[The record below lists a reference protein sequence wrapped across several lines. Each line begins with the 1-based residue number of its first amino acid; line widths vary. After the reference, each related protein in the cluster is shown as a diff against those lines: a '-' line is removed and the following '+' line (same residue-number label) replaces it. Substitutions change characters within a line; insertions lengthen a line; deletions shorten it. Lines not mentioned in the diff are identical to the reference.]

1 MRRSKTYSGAAFVS
15 VLSFALVACSTEDA
29 VVPVAAPTI
38 DTSAEVSL
46 ISNPDRDAYFGDL
59 HIHTRNSV
67 DAYMFGARVTPEDAY
82 RFARGEA
89 ISHPGGYDIQLAGPP
104 LDFLAVTDHAEY
116 LGIMPAMADPESYLS
131 KHPIAVAMFTAEN
144 RAEILAAFRILSA
157 SMISGEPID
166 EINDQELIN
175 SVWADTI
182 AAAEAYY
189 EPGRMTTFAG
199 FEYSVGVD
207 MDRDL
212 DTPDIATLHRN
223 VIFKG
228 EAPDQVFS
236 ALDSIDSEDLW
247 DWMDDLRVGGVEAL
261 AIPHN
266 SNISS
271 GLAFDL
277 KRFSGASMDATY
289 AEQRMRNEPLV
300 EITQVKG
307 TSETHPLLS
316 PNDEWANFE
325 LYEVL
330 IPSHVKGQVEG
341 SYVREALQNGLRLQ
355 KGRGFNPFH
364 FGFVGASDT
373 HVGGGSFDERGYWS
387 KLGRNDA
394 HAEQRGS
401 VPPDGAESWEG
412 VELDPRAQNW
422 FAKWSASGLTGVW
435 AEVNTREAIYA
446 ALRRKETFA
455 TSGTRIRVR
464 FFAGLDF
471 EDGLIESPNLI
482 SDAYRR
488 GVPMGGDLTSNDV
501 SPAFVA
507 WAMRDPRGAPLHRL
521 QIIKGWTEAGETFEA
536 VYDIACSDGLEPD
549 PEIHRCPENGARVDL
564 SDCSILT
571 DAGASEL
578 RTMWRDPDFDAAQ
591 HAFYYVRVLENPT
604 CRWSTWDAIEAGTPP
619 NPAMPAVLQE
629 RAWSSPI
636 WLSPAGE

>member
-1 MRRSKTYSGAAFVS
+1 
-15 VLSFALVACSTEDA
+15 
-29 VVPVAAPTI
+29 
-38 DTSAEVSL
+38 
-46 ISNPDRDAYFGDL
+46 
-59 HIHTRNSV
+59 
-67 DAYMFGARVTPEDAY
+67 
-82 RFARGEA
+82 
-89 ISHPGGYDIQLAGPP
+89 
-104 LDFLAVTDHAEY
+104 
-116 LGIMPAMADPESYLS
+116 
-131 KHPIAVAMFTAEN
+131 
-144 RAEILAAFRILSA
+144 
-157 SMISGEPID
+157 
-166 EINDQELIN
+166 
-175 SVWADTI
+175 
-182 AAAEAYY
+182 
-189 EPGRMTTFAG
+189 MTTFAG

-277 KRFSGASMDATY
+277 RRFSGAAMDAAY

-355 KGRGFNPFH
+355 EGRGFNPFH

-401 VPPDGAESWEG
+401 VPPDGAKSWEG

-482 SDAYRR
+482 SEAYRR
-488 GVPMGGDLTSNDV
+488 GVSMGGDLTSNDV

-507 WAMRDPRGAPLHRL
+507 WAMRDPRGAPLQRL
-521 QIIKGWTEAGETFEA
+521 QIIKGWTEAEETHES
-536 VYDIACSDGLEPD
+536 VYDIACSNGLEPD

>member
-207 MDRDL
+207 LDRDI

-364 FGFVGASDT
+364 FGFAGASDT

-455 TSGTRIRVR
+455 TSGTRIHVR

-482 SDAYRR
+482 SEAYRR
-488 GVPMGGDLTSNDV
+488 GVSMGGDLTSNDV

-507 WAMRDPRGAPLHRL
+507 WAMRDPRGAPLQRL

-549 PEIHRCPENGARVDL
+549 PEMHRCPENGARVDL
-564 SDCSILT
+564 SDCSIST

-636 WLSPAGE
+636 WLSPAPR

>member
-1 MRRSKTYSGAAFVS
+1 
-15 VLSFALVACSTEDA
+15 
-29 VVPVAAPTI
+29 
-38 DTSAEVSL
+38 
-46 ISNPDRDAYFGDL
+46 DAYFGDL

-207 MDRDL
+207 LDRDI

-355 KGRGFNPFH
+355 EGRDFNPFH
-364 FGFVGASDT
+364 FGFAGASDT

-507 WAMRDPRGAPLHRL
+507 WAMRDPRGAPLQRL
-521 QIIKGWTEAGETFEA
+521 QIIKGWTEAEETHES
-536 VYDIACSDGLEPD
+536 VYDIACSNGLEPD